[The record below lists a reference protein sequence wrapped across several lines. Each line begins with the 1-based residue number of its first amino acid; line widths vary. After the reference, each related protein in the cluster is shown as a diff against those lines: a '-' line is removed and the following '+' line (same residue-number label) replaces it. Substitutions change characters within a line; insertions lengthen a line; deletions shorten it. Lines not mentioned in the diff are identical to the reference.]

1 MVTLILM
8 SHCTLNE
15 KLDLLYDIFDWSDGS
30 PDGIKLS

>member
-15 KLDLLYDIFDWSDGS
+15 KLDILYDVFDWSDGFS
-30 PDGIKLS
+30 DGLKLS